1 MEKIFNMTIQRALAE
16 AKRGN
21 VQAMLQVADFYSRK
35 MNREDDHYADNLSLA
50 LKWYEKAAQT
60 GDVYALEM
68 TSSGYAIFAEASI
81 QIGAYEDSL
90 REWTQVYR
98 YALPLTSYPGYP
110 RARRRQMHEQVMK
123 SMYKAA
129 YCNCLLNRY
138 DEALDILEKMSPEP
152 YSKEM
157 MLKGICLFEVA
168 EQVRDFEIAYDA
180 LGYFDSLET
189 FDCIRNAVDELEE
202 LVFAKGYMFLSI
214 YYRTGLAGIFRNMNR
229 AYSILSIVSDKV
241 TGDMAWN
248 VIQGELSHYRR
259 KLFGGYQYIE

>member
-90 REWTQVYR
+90 ERMDT
-98 YALPLTSYPGYP
+98 G
-110 RARRRQMHEQVMK
+110 
-123 SMYKAA
+123 
-129 YCNCLLNRY
+129 
-138 DEALDILEKMSPEP
+138 
-152 YSKEM
+152 
-157 MLKGICLFEVA
+157 
-168 EQVRDFEIAYDA
+168 
-180 LGYFDSLET
+180 
-189 FDCIRNAVDELEE
+189 
-202 LVFAKGYMFLSI
+202 LSI
-214 YYRTGLAGIFRNMNR
+214 CSAIDQLSGISSSKK
-229 AYSILSIVSDKV
+229 ASD
-241 TGDMAWN
+241 A
-248 VIQGELSHYRR
+248 
-259 KLFGGYQYIE
+259 